1 MINYSVTK
9 CKNPGKNAVEGTT
22 YFHAK
27 AIKTSDYSFEDLAE
41 EINNSTTVTQADAL
55 AVLRSMKPFITRALL
70 AGQVVVLNDLG
81 RLQVGVQGK
90 CYSEDTMAASDFSP
104 ASMITG
110 HKILFRP
117 EVSLKKA
124 VASGI
129 SLKRIASEAMA

>member
-1 MINYSVTK
+1 MAFKS
-9 CKNPGKNAVEGTT
+9 
-22 YFHAK
+22 K
-27 AIKTSDYSFEDLAE
+27 ARGW
-41 EINNSTTVTQADAL
+41 V
-55 AVLRSMKPFITRALL
+55 RPALL

-129 SLKRIASEAMA
+129 SLKRIASEAKA

>member
-9 CKNPGKNAVEGTT
+9 CKNPGKNAIEGTT
-22 YFHAK
+22 YYHAK

-41 EINNSTTVTQADAL
+41 DINNSTTVTQADAM

-70 AGQVVVLNDLG
+70 AGQAVVLNDLG
-81 RLQVGVQGK
+81 RLQVGIQGK
-90 CYSEDTMAASDFSP
+90 CFSQDAMSASDFSP
-104 ASMITG
+104 ATNITG

-129 SLKRIASEAMA
+129 SLKRVPSEAMA